1 MDEKE
6 LKKQLTELKSTPDRL
21 LLVRALIDC
30 GFNKTDAL
38 KKIGKSKSWLYS
50 IPEDEL
56 ERLIDLAKEY
66 NLAFELQ
73 AYDKL
78 KAAVNHA
85 VDVQVKLIDARDD
98 RVKQAAINQVLD
110 RGLGKVTDKIDVT
123 TQGEK
128 VNSID
133 GYDRAISTLANAIRK
148 SVPGEGAEQD
158 GALDS
163 TE

>member
-6 LKKQLTELKSTPDRL
+6 LKTHLTELKSTPDKL
-21 LLVRALIDC
+21 SLVRALIDC
-30 GFNKTDAL
+30 GFNKTEAL

-56 ERLIDLAKEY
+56 ERLIDIAKEY
-66 NLAFELQ
+66 NFAVELQ

-85 VDVQVKLIDARDD
+85 VDIQIKLIDARDD

-110 RGLGKVTDKIDVT
+110 RGIGKVSDKLDVT
-123 TQGEK
+123 SGGEK
-128 VNSID
+128 ITV
-133 GYDRAISTLANAIRK
+133 TLK
-148 SVPGEGAEQD
+148 QD
-158 GALDS
+158 D
-163 TE
+163 

>member
-1 MDEKE
+1 MDKKE
-6 LKKQLTELKSTPDRL
+6 LEKHLTELKSTPDKL
-21 LLVRALIDC
+21 SLVRALIDC

-56 ERLIDLAKEY
+56 ERLIDIAKEY
-66 NLAFELQ
+66 NFAIELQ

-78 KAAVNHA
+78 RAAVNHA

-110 RGLGKVTDKIDVT
+110 RGLGKVTDKVDVT
-123 TQGEK
+123 SGGEK
-128 VNSID
+128 IEAVTIIEVIKSNEESI
-133 GYDRAISTLANAIRK
+133 
-148 SVPGEGAEQD
+148 
-158 GALDS
+158 
-163 TE
+163 

>member
-6 LKKQLTELKSTPDRL
+6 LKLHLTELKSTPDKL
-21 LLVRALIDC
+21 SLVRALIDC
-30 GFNKTDAL
+30 NFNKSDAV

-56 ERLIDLAKEY
+56 ERLINIAKEY
-66 NLAFELQ
+66 NFAIELQ

-110 RGLGKVTDKIDVT
+110 RGLGKVTDKVDVT
-123 TQGEK
+123 TGGEK
-128 VNSID
+128 IIVS
-133 GYDRAISTLANAIRK
+133 LK
-148 SVPGEGAEQD
+148 SD
-158 GALDS
+158 D
-163 TE
+163 